1 MSDSIT
7 DHQPP
12 KCILTIDGL
21 LRAACAEDQVEAMAH
36 DLARNN
42 PDALIDIYAHM
53 GTVRMGANNK
63 KDH

>member
-7 DHQPP
+7 NHQPP

-21 LRAACAEDQVEAMAH
+21 FRAACAEDQVETMAH
-36 DLARNN
+36 DLARSN
-42 PDALIDIYAHM
+42 PNSLIDIYLHM
-53 GTVRMGANNK
+53 GTVRMGVNSK